1 MEVLEEFRKKLP
13 GKLRQEFQQELFIE
27 VLEDLLM
34 KPGKAVLKEILKDV
48 PCPKEIPENALESLE
63 KVFL

>member
-27 VLEDLLM
+27 VLENLLM
-34 KPGKAVLKEILKDV
+34 KPGKEVLKEILKDV